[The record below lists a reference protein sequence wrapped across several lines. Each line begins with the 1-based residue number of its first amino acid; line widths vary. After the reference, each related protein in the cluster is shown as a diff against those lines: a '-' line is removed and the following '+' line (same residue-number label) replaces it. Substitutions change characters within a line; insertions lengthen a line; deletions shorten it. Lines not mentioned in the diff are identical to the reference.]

1 MMANLDGRVL
11 TKERETGTIDN
22 DGDNVDDSGADEGTY
37 TRFIFADLYMK
48 WSKINDAVTHSD
60 NFDDSGEKPVFYRL
74 HIYSSSEASAMVPE
88 TTESELNT
96 LGANKAYMLI
106 RSGNVPDAI
115 WKQSGSGGAKRY
127 IGIEGISDIY
137 EFKDDSVDTEH
148 SRLSGTYN
156 MQGQKM
162 DDNAPLPAGIYIIN
176 GRKVAVK

>member
-1 MMANLDGRVL
+1 
-11 TKERETGTIDN
+11 
-22 DGDNVDDSGADEGTY
+22 
-37 TRFIFADLYMK
+37 
-48 WSKINDAVTHSD
+48 
-60 NFDDSGEKPVFYRL
+60 
-74 HIYSSSEASAMVPE
+74 
-88 TTESELNT
+88 
-96 LGANKAYMLI
+96 MLI

-115 WKQSGSGGAKRY
+115 WNTSGGAKQGF

-176 GRKVAVK
+176 GRKVAVTNK